1 MIAVTLLVLL
11 QRPRDRHETSEMY
24 LVKVVIH
31 THQHRGDL
39 TTSKNNNHFNG
50 SLWYP
55 TVMIPSCSSSEVLY
69 ELLTPFR
76 FRFPGFRFLGE
87 ETAHITCTTWSLLD
101 GIPSMA
107 VIASGREWRRTMD
120 FTVAVVGGD
129 DTNAMRCDA
138 MRCDVLPTNSR

>member
-87 ETAHITCTTWSLLD
+87 ETAHITCTIQYEEYY
-101 GIPSMA
+101 GRSMA
-107 VIASGREWRRTMD
+107 VVASGRMMD
-120 FTVAVVGGD
+120 STVAVLGED
-129 DTNAMRCDA
+129 DTNAMWCDVMWCNA
-138 MRCDVLPTNSR
+138 MRYTHK